1 MMGQGH
7 LRNKAGGLL
16 PYGKSTRRSVSVTNG
31 TRKKS
36 FLLQR
41 GVNKARNNQVW
52 GSGVGGRVTGQWM
65 EEECSPKVRP
75 FQERLE
81 KWTCSLSQ

>member
-1 MMGQGH
+1 MANLPGDLQVLPMAPEK
-7 LRNKAGGLL
+7 KA
-16 PYGKSTRRSVSVTNG
+16 
-31 TRKKS
+31 

-52 GSGVGGRVTGQWM
+52 GSGVGGHVTGQWM
-65 EEECSPKVRP
+65 GEECSPEVRP